1 MLAQLCLL
9 PSAVPFPF
17 LVRLSQ
23 NSDAVALQLYGY
35 HNLSLLSSVIIS
47 TILAILTIVVL
58 VVVIASLKS

>member
-35 HNLSLLSSVIIS
+35 HIS